1 MLWSWKVV
9 LIGWCE
15 YYLRG
20 ATLAGNPQRTF
31 QSCYYCIHGKTK
43 SSQGGAPVG
52 ITLEPGVMK
61 SQSSLAKW
69 LCASSIFA
77 QGLGTRT
84 RTQQVSQY
92 AWKLGM
98 VVVAGKDLPFPNS
111 SRLLCNKVTHNTHRG
126 VSCIA

>member
-1 MLWSWKVV
+1 MV
-9 LIGWCE
+9 LIGGCE
-15 YYLRG
+15 NYLRG

-31 QSCYYCIHGKTK
+31 QSCYYCLHGKAK

-52 ITLEPGVMK
+52 IALEPGVMK

-69 LCASSIFA
+69 QCAPSISA
-77 QGLGTRT
+77 QGLCTRT

-98 VVVAGKDLPFPNS
+98 VVVAGKDLPFPDI
-111 SRLLCNKVTHNTHRG
+111 SR
-126 VSCIA
+126 